1 MSPWKIRLY
10 QALGLAIFLGLW
22 ALVAIVTG
30 TSIVAAGVGTGV
42 GVFVFFGVVILLAQ
56 VMNRGGR
63 GERDAAVQREGQA
76 TALRALPAASRGVR
90 LVGLAFF
97 MVVTLAALVLRRWE
111 PLAIGLGFTA
121 LFAFQLRHELLS
133 GRT

>member
-22 ALVAIVTG
+22 ALVAILTG

-56 VMNRGGR
+56 VVNRGGR
-63 GERDAAVQREGQA
+63 SERDAAVQLEAHA
-76 TALRALPAASRGVR
+76 TALRALPTASRGVR